1 VNQEL
6 LRELKQ
12 NKIHPVYFLYGT
24 ERFLIEE
31 ALSGLRAHVMPEKDE
46 FGNAVTLDLE
56 ETPIQM
62 LVQEAET
69 LPFFGERRFIVGK
82 NAQFLTASKG
92 KSGVSHDSD
101 ALIHYLK
108 NPLETSVVVLT
119 LHGDHLDKRKKVVKE
134 LLAGARTAQFDSLK
148 GKEAAEWVVRQL
160 RERQVRIDA
169 DALKELLVLVGNDLH
184 LLHQECEKLATF
196 VGENGVVTPKIVS
209 ELVPRTLEQDVFKL
223 TEKIAERKLEDAFH
237 IWHDLLFQKE
247 EPVRILAL
255 VIRQF
260 RLMFH
265 VKTLAGKGMSEREMA
280 QQLKVHPYPVK
291 LASRQ
296 ARAFSEKQL
305 RSLLAMAI
313 AADQEIKSGKVD
325 KELAVER
332 LLFRL
337 HMSA

>member
-1 VNQEL
+1 MNQEL

-12 NKIHPVYFLYGT
+12 QKIHPVYFFYGT
-24 ERFLIEE
+24 EPYLIEE
-31 ALSGLRAHVMPEKDE
+31 ALAALEAQLMPGEDE
-46 FGNAVTLDLE
+46 FGNRVALDLE

-62 LVQEAET
+62 LIQEAET
-69 LPFFGERRFIVGK
+69 LPFFGERRFIIGK
-82 NAQFLTASKG
+82 NAQFLTAGKG
-92 KSGVSHDSD
+92 KSGVSHDAE

-108 NPLETSVVVLT
+108 NPLATSVVVLT
-119 LHGDHLDKRKKVVKE
+119 LHSDQLDKRKKVVKE
-134 LLAGARTAQFDSLK
+134 LLAGARTMQFESLK
-148 GKEAAEWVVRQL
+148 GKEVVEWVVRRF
-160 RERQVRIDA
+160 RERHVQIA
-169 DALKELLVLVGNDLH
+169 TEALKELVILVGNDLR

-196 VGENGVVTPKIVS
+196 VGEGGTVTTEIVS

-223 TEKIAERKLEDAFH
+223 TEKIAERKLDEAFH

-260 RLMFH
+260 RLMLQ
-265 VKTLAGKGMSEREMA
+265 VKALAGQGRGEREIA

-291 LASRQ
+291 LALRQ
-296 ARAFSEKQL
+296 GRAFSETQL
-305 RSLLAMAI
+305 RSLLALAI